1 MHIWEIRV
9 QYPASSPKSK
19 IQIHYPIVYSDPS
32 GVKLLG
38 VPALQHKTD
47 EKSGK
52 KIATATM
59 NQLTDWNC
67 EESVKAMVYS
77 KNTYKLLKTVETDC
91 QTKEKGS
98 MILKSGGLS

>member
-1 MHIWEIRV
+1 M
-9 QYPASSPKSK
+9 
-19 IQIHYPIVYSDPS
+19 
-32 GVKLLG
+32 G